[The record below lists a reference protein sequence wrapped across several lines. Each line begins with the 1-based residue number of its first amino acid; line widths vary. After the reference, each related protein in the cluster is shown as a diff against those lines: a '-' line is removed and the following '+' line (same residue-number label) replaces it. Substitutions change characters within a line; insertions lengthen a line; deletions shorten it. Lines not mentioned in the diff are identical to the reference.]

1 MLCNFLGY
9 TGTNLYPCIYNY
21 NLYSLYYEFVI
32 FCNQCFHSDWW
43 LISIRPHL
51 PSLPL
56 VFILGVA
63 TSLSLRSLT
72 QLVLSDLCM
81 EHFRVQP
88 AVTSLNSAVD
98 KVHEQLLTKLV
109 VPNHYLT
116 TDTNRYHTTVQIKRQ
131 GFKLFNTS
139 FSQLQS
145 FS

>member
-1 MLCNFLGY
+1 M
-9 TGTNLYPCIYNY
+9 
-21 NLYSLYYEFVI
+21 
-32 FCNQCFHSDWW
+32 
-43 LISIRPHL
+43 
-51 PSLPL
+51 
-56 VFILGVA
+56 FILGVA

-98 KVHEQLLTKLV
+98 KVYEQLLAKLL

-116 TDTNRYHTTVQIKRQ
+116 IDTNRYHTTVQIKRQ
-131 GFKLFNTS
+131 GFNLFNTS